1 VEIPRGESCV
11 QGKSGGGAIQGMT
24 GKDGKEKVSETSEE
38 GGHKSHE
45 VVICHKCKE
54 TGIWQGNAENLVGEK
69 DFVDITKSLV
79 GDSEES
85 N

>member
-1 VEIPRGESCV
+1 MEIPRGESCV

-45 VVICHKCKE
+45 VVIYHKCKE
-54 TGIWQGNAENLVGEK
+54 TGHMARKCRKLGGGER
-69 DFVDITKSLV
+69 FCRHNQEF
-79 GDSEES
+79 GGGQ
-85 N
+85 